1 MFKLK
6 PSFLCGVQKRV
17 SHLFCVTNS
26 LRNSPLK
33 RDVYVLPLFGEC
45 KYYSINARN
54 RHSSV
59 SARNRHSSVTPNE
72 KEFAR
77 SCR

>member
-33 RDVYVLPLFGEC
+33 RDVYVFPLFGEY
-45 KYYSINARN
+45 KDSSINARN

-59 SARNRHSSVTPNE
+59 TPE

-77 SCR
+77 SCC